1 MKKVRKLIAVIFA
14 MVMALSVC
22 TMNVSA
28 ADSELDEGT
37 YDVTSYVTLSC
48 YINAMGGVEFAAD
61 TLEKAILSV
70 DAEGNT
76 TLKMELGYTS
86 GNIYGTSFTAFIDAT
101 DVTPGYYDANGDIQ
115 NAEYTLS
122 TEKLSG
128 NTLEKDGSSYI
139 YEDRCYVNS
148 MTFPVV
154 EGKETNYLYLYINSN
169 VMGCLFCDGSGEG
182 GSSQTSTLTKY
193 AGSLTINWDG
203 IYSTYAGSTGGSTEG
218 AAKSEEQS
226 SAVTYTYE
234 GSSTGATGAYEVSI
248 PSTIAMGTSTS
259 ANYTVSLT
267 SADLDENAYITVSAP
282 KSGTLTSGDES
293 LVFTNTLESQNLT
306 TAGSSLSGS
315 VALASEATQ
324 AGDYTGTLTFTI
336 SYFSGN

>member
-122 TEKLSG
+122 TEKLTAPSD
-128 NTLEKDGSSYI
+128 ERY
-139 YEDRCYVNS
+139 YVNS

-154 EGKETNYLYLYINSN
+154 EGQEENYLYLYINSN

-259 ANYTVSLT
+259 ASYTVSLT